1 MRLLCLIALLFTGCL
16 GPRGSIK
23 SAIATVVGVKDAGKP
38 AVLASN
44 ETRSALAIPQGSK
57 MTVIR
62 TEPLLATQTAAAVPA
77 SEVTTFDFSKPTQFE
92 TSSVAISADTGTVDQ
107 SVALRRIDVAEKRW
121 LLFVAIGCAIGGV
134 ILKSVMPQWPAISNG
149 LLLAAPLAFAAWKI
163 ADIPSWIWAVVIGG
177 GILLALG
184 YKRAEWDKDGDG
196 TPDIIQKKTVTTSTV
211 TTTPVPPAQV

>member
-107 SVALRRIDVAEKRW
+107 SVALRKIDVAERRW
-121 LLFVAIGCAIGGV
+121 LLWVAIAAGVGGIV
-134 ILKSVMPQWPAISNG
+134 LKSVLPQWPSLSNG
-149 LLLAAPLAFAAWKI
+149 LLLASGLAFASWKL
-163 ADIPSWIWAVVIGG
+163 ADIPSWIWLLG
-177 GILLALG
+177 GIGALLALG